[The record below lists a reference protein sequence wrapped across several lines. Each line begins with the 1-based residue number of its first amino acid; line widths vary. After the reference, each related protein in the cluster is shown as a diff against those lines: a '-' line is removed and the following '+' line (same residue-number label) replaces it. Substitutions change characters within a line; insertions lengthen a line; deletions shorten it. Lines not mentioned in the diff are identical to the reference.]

1 MNKLSGRKTKKSN
14 ICLHRDGKI
23 LSDNDLV
30 TTLNS
35 YFTLVNADIPSL
47 DLARAVF
54 LDISKV
60 FDRINHNFV
69 VQKLIN
75 IGVRRSIIPWICNFL
90 TCRRQAVKIGST
102 ISQWLPIT
110 AGVPQGTKLGPIIFL
125 LMINDL
131 NSSSPTTSNWKY
143 VDDITI
149 SEVVPLNGNSV
160 LKLELDDIN
169 SWTLANDMNLN
180 PGKCKEIVVCF
191 SRLEGLPPALIIDGE
206 SIRESSGLKWNMHVN
221 VKHNHAAGKT
231 RGCIM

>member
-1 MNKLSGRKTKKSN
+1 MRQWSGIYRNKVKLEISIRKKNVYADKTNKLPKNDCKRWWSIVNKLQERKTKKSN

-47 DLARAVF
+47 DLARAAF
-54 LDISKV
+54 LDFCKP
-60 FDRINHNFV
+60 FDKINHNFV
-69 VQKLIN
+69 FQQLIN
-75 IGVRRSIIPWICNFL
+75 IGVRKSIIPWNCNFL
-90 TCRRQAVKIGST
+90 TIRLQAVKIVST

-110 AGVPQGTKLGPIIFL
+110 AGVPQATKLGPIIFL

-149 SEVVPLNGNSV
+149 SEVVPVNGNSV
-160 LKLELDDIN
+160 LQLELDNIN
-169 SWTLANDMNLN
+169 SWTQLM
-180 PGKCKEIVVCF
+180 
-191 SRLEGLPPALIIDGE
+191 
-206 SIRESSGLKWNMHVN
+206 
-221 VKHNHAAGKT
+221 T
-231 RGCIM
+231 

>member
-1 MNKLSGRKTKKSN
+1 MHHSVDLQLSHMSTASSQNRFNHLSVAAYN
-14 ICLHRDGKI
+14 I
-23 LSDNDLV
+23 
-30 TTLNS
+30 
-35 YFTLVNADIPSL
+35 
-47 DLARAVF
+47 
-54 LDISKV
+54 
-60 FDRINHNFV
+60 
-69 VQKLIN
+69 
-75 IGVRRSIIPWICNFL
+75 
-90 TCRRQAVKIGST
+90 
-102 ISQWLPIT
+102 
-110 AGVPQGTKLGPIIFL
+110 
-125 LMINDL
+125 
-131 NSSSPTTSNWKY
+131 SSSPTTSNWKY